1 MREKKDIKM
10 SHFGHK
16 WLKNRIFGKTTF
28 VIEGNPSICH
38 RCGTKLNESNYRFL
52 KGYNYCGSCYKELTG
67 LNNQFDIS
75 KFTEF
80 LYRNATKNHGHL
92 DNLDDRCKRCI
103 KNANEKHTVQK
114 NKKDSRVKL

>member
-1 MREKKDIKM
+1 M
-10 SHFGHK
+10 SHSGYN

-28 VIEGNPSICH
+28 VIEGDSSICH
-38 RCGTKLNESNYRFL
+38 RCGDKLNEGNYRFL

-75 KFTEF
+75 K
-80 LYRNATKNHGHL
+80 LLDRNATKNHGHL